1 MSVNNPATPN
11 GLTMDLRSLDRLKG
25 TSGTNPRAAVRETAK
40 QLESL
45 FMGELMKSMRAS
57 TMSTGMFDN
66 SGSEMATSMLDT
78 QFAGQMTG
86 RPGGL
91 ADAITRQLER
101 QMGLKPEA
109 AASAGTS
116 GNAVNAANATSAA
129 SASTIGRTASA
140 GSFRGLGAL
149 DNLSDL
155 GNLGDLGDLG
165 GTAFPGGTGADL
177 EDILRRAQ
185 SLERNASRTPNAG
198 STNATAAD
206 GKRLSTSEQFIRK
219 HHDAAKAAEAAT
231 GIPSGHI
238 LGQAAL
244 ESGWGK
250 HEIKMKDGSSS
261 HNLFGIKATSDWQ
274 GKVAEVTTTEYIGGV
289 ARKVTAK
296 FRAYDS
302 YADAFKDHARLL
314 TQSPRYSQTV
324 AKADTAQGYAQG
336 LQKAGYATDPAY
348 ASKLTQVINTALRV
362 QRSMA

>member
-1 MSVNNPATPN
+1 MSVNNPAATN

-25 TSGTNPRAAVRETAK
+25 TSGTNPRAAVRESAK

-57 TMSTGMFDN
+57 TMSSGMFDN
-66 SGSEMATSMLDT
+66 SGTEMATSMLDT
-78 QFAGQMTG
+78 QFAGQMSG

-91 ADAITRQLER
+91 ADAIARQLER
-101 QMGLKPEA
+101 QMGIKPE
-109 AASAGTS
+109 SAGK
-116 GNAVNAANATSAA
+116 GDGANAVNAANVAKARALNGS
-129 SASTIGRTASA
+129 SASE
-140 GSFRGLGAL
+140 GSFKRLGQI
-149 DNLSDL
+149 
-155 GNLGDLGDLG
+155 GDLGDLDAD
-165 GTAFPGGTGADL
+165 TFPSGNGAADL
-177 EDILRRAQ
+177 TDIMRRAQ
-185 SLERNASRTPNAG
+185 SLIQGNSAANNTAN
-198 STNATAAD
+198 STANSTANATETAD
-206 GKRLSTSEQFIRK
+206 GKRLNSSEQFIRK
-219 HHDAAKAAEAAT
+219 HLDAAKAAEAAS

-302 YADAFKDHARLL
+302 YEDAFKDHARLL

-324 AKADTAQGYAQG
+324 AKADTARGYAQG

-348 ASKLTQVINTALRV
+348 ANKLTQVINTALRV
-362 QRSMA
+362 QRSLA

>member
-1 MSVNNPATPN
+1 MSVNNPAATN

-57 TMSTGMFDN
+57 TMSSGMFEN
-66 SGSEMATSMLDT
+66 SGSEMATGMLDT
-78 QFAGQMTG
+78 QFAGQMSG

-91 ADAITRQLER
+91 ADAIAKQLER
-101 QMGLKPEA
+101 QMGIKPETA
-109 AASAGTS
+109 DKSGATGGT
-116 GNAVNAANATSAA
+116 AA
-129 SASTIGRTASA
+129 SASTLSRVA
-140 GSFRGLGAL
+140 GTNSFKGLGQ
-149 DNLSDL
+149 
-155 GNLGDLGDLG
+155 LGDLGDLDA
-165 GTAFPGGTGADL
+165 TQFPGGNGADL
-177 EDILRRAQ
+177 EEILRRAQ
-185 SLERNASRTPNAG
+185 SLDRGSARTNTAS
-198 STNATAAD
+198 NATTTSD
-206 GKRLSTSEQFIRK
+206 GKRLSNSEQFIRK
-219 HHDAAKAAEAAT
+219 HHEAAKAAEAAS

-261 HNLFGIKATSDWQ
+261 HNLFGIKATSDWK

-348 ASKLTQVINTALRV
+348 ANKLTQVINTALRV

>member
-1 MSVNNPATPN
+1 MSVNNPSASN

-57 TMSTGMFDN
+57 TMSSGMFDN
-66 SGSEMATSMLDT
+66 SGSEMATGMLDT
-78 QFAGQMTG
+78 QFAGQMSG

-91 ADAITRQLER
+91 ADAIAKQLER
-101 QMGLKPEA
+101 QMGIKPE
-109 AASAGTS
+109 SADKSGATGGTP
-116 GNAVNAANATSAA
+116 A
-129 SASTIGRTASA
+129 SASTLSRVASTN
-140 GSFRGLGAL
+140 SFRGLGQ
-149 DNLSDL
+149 L
-155 GNLGDLGDLG
+155 GELGDLD
-165 GTAFPGGTGADL
+165 AAQFPGGNGADL
-177 EDILRRAQ
+177 DEILRRAQ
-185 SLERNASRTPNAG
+185 SLDRGSARTNNAS
-198 STNATAAD
+198 NATTSD
-206 GKRLSTSEQFIRK
+206 GKRLSNSEQFIRK
-219 HHDAAKAAEAAT
+219 HHEAAKAAEAAS

-261 HNLFGIKATSDWQ
+261 HNLFGIKATANWT

-348 ASKLTQVINTALRV
+348 ANKLTQVINTALRV

>member
-1 MSVNNPATPN
+1 MSVNNPAATN

-57 TMSTGMFDN
+57 TMSSGMFDN
-66 SGSEMATSMLDT
+66 SGSEMATGMLDT

-101 QMGLKPEA
+101 QMGLKPETA
-109 AASAGTS
+109 DKS
-116 GNAVNAANATSAA
+116 GATA
-129 SASTIGRTASA
+129 SASTLSRVTNAN
-140 GSFRGLGAL
+140 SFKGLGKL
-149 DNLSDL
+149 D
-155 GNLGDLGDLG
+155 DLGDLD
-165 GTAFPGGTGADL
+165 TTQFPGGNGADL
-177 EDILRRAQ
+177 EEILRRAQ
-185 SLERNASRTPNAG
+185 SLERGSARTSQAG
-198 STNATAAD
+198 ATPPAD
-206 GKRLSTSEQFIRK
+206 GKRLSNSEQFIRK

-250 HEIKMKDGSSS
+250 HEIKMKDGSPS
-261 HNLFGIKATSDWQ
+261 HNLFGIKATANWT

-348 ASKLTQVINTALRV
+348 ANKLTQVINTALRV
-362 QRSMA
+362 QRSLA

>member
-1 MSVNNPATPN
+1 MSVNNPAATN

-66 SGSEMATSMLDT
+66 SGSEMATGMLDT

-91 ADAITRQLER
+91 ADAIAKQLER
-101 QMGLKPEA
+101 QMGIKPESA
-109 AASAGTS
+109 ADQSGT
-116 GNAVNAANATSAA
+116 TA
-129 SASTIGRTASA
+129 SASTLSRVASA
-140 GSFRGLGAL
+140 NAFQGLGK
-149 DNLSDL
+149 L
-155 GNLGDLGDLG
+155 GNLGDLSELD
-165 GTAFPGGTGADL
+165 TAAFPSGNGADL
-177 EDILRRAQ
+177 DEILRRAQ
-185 SLERNASRTPNAG
+185 SLARGNART
-198 STNATAAD
+198 SQTSATPAAD
-206 GKRLSTSEQFIRK
+206 GKRLSSSEQFIRK

-250 HEIKMKDGSSS
+250 HEIKMKDGSPS
-261 HNLFGIKATSDWQ
+261 HNLFGIKATANWT

-302 YADAFKDHARLL
+302 YEDAFKDHARLL

-348 ASKLTQVINTALRV
+348 ANKLTQVINTALRV

>member
-1 MSVNNPATPN
+1 MSVNNPAASN
-11 GLTMDLRSLDRLKG
+11 GLSMDLRSLDRLKG

-57 TMSTGMFDN
+57 TMSSGMFDN
-66 SGSEMATSMLDT
+66 SGTEMATGMLDT
-78 QFAGQMTG
+78 QFAGQMSG

-91 ADAITRQLER
+91 ADAIAKQLER
-101 QMGLKPEA
+101 QMGLKPETA
-109 AASAGTS
+109 DKSGAASGS
-116 GNAVNAANATSAA
+116 
-129 SASTIGRTASA
+129 SASTLGRIASA
-140 GSFRGLGAL
+140 HSFRGLGQL
-149 DNLSDL
+149 DQ
-155 GNLGDLGDLG
+155 LGDLGDLDA
-165 GTAFPGGTGADL
+165 TQFPGGNGTDL
-177 EDILRRAQ
+177 DEILRRAQ
-185 SLERNASRTPNAG
+185 SLDRGNARANTTSNAN
-198 STNATAAD
+198 SATDTAD
-206 GKRLSTSEQFIRK
+206 GKRLSNSEQFIRK
-219 HHDAAKAAEAAT
+219 HHEAAKAAEAAS

-261 HNLFGIKATSDWQ
+261 HNLFGIKATSDWK

-302 YADAFKDHARLL
+302 YEDAFKDHARLL

-348 ASKLTQVINTALRV
+348 ANKLTQVINTALRV